1 MTISNAFKALSKSEK
16 QSAIAG
22 HKRMIQ
28 MLDNL
33 LVNAKEGDDI
43 ELLIGLRKGHV
54 KQMNKLIK
62 SL

>member
-16 QSAIAG
+16 LKLIERHKGLIKAIDAFLASEDTG
-22 HKRMIQ
+22 GKEDLQKR
-28 MLDNL
+28 
-33 LVNAKEGDDI
+33 
-43 ELLIGLRKGHV
+43 RKGHV

>member
-1 MTISNAFKALSKSEK
+1 MTISDAFKKLTKYQK
-16 QSAIAG
+16 LKAIAQ

-28 MLDNL
+28 TLDIILIVAN
-33 LVNAKEGDDI
+33 EDDI
-43 ELLIGLRKGHV
+43 KLLKELRKGHV

>member
-1 MTISNAFKALSKSEK
+1 MTISDAFKKPTKAQKLK
-16 QSAIAG
+16 AIAG

-28 MLDNL
+28 MLDNIL
-33 LVNAKEGDDI
+33 IGANESDAKLAKE
-43 ELLIGLRKGHV
+43 LRKGHV